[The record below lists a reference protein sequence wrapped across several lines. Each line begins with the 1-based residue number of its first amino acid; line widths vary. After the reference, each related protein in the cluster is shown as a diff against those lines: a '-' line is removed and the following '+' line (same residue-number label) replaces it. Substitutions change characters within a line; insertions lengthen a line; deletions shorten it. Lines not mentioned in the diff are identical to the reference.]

1 MRALWIVLLSFV
13 FSVEAGAGE
22 PASYSPEDVPAPLQS
37 AVGRANQAIAQL
49 QPRLLQMLTAALNE
63 GGPAAAIR
71 VCKADAPALAA
82 AAGNEFDVDVGR
94 TSFRLRNPK
103 NAPRPWAQ
111 PFVAAAAGQKASA
124 VGPRVVDLGG
134 GRVGVLRPIPMQP
147 MCAACHGPRDQI
159 DPTVRAALAE
169 SYPTDRAV
177 GFQEGEVRG
186 FVWAETR

>member
-1 MRALWIVLLSFV
+1 MRAWFAFTLTLVLS
-13 FSVEAGAGE
+13 SGAGAGE
-22 PASYSPEDVPAPLQS
+22 PASYSPDTVPAALQP
-37 AVGRANQAIAQL
+37 AAARATQAMTQL

-82 AAGNEFDVDVGR
+82 AAGKEFGVEIGR

-111 PFVAAAAGQKASA
+111 PFVAAAAGRKAGA
-124 VGPRVVDLGG
+124 VPARVVDLGK

-147 MCAACHGPRDQI
+147 LCVACHGPRDRI
-159 DPTVRAALAE
+159 DPAVRAALAE
-169 SYPTDRAV
+169 AYPADEAV
-177 GFQEGEVRG
+177 GFEDGEVRG
-186 FVWAETR
+186 FIWAEAR